1 MRFIKVDRLNETCY
15 FNPQKIT
22 KLFISDDIITIF
34 FENETL
40 EIYKKECKQRRYIFV
55 LVRNYADLTKYT
67 PEEARE
73 ILTIIYCHQ
82 NSVPSFSLSDCSQER
97 ASDFI
102 EFILKYTEEW
112 GK

>member
-1 MRFIKVDRLNETCY
+1 MDLKTIKIKGQEYAQVTERITDR
-15 FNPQKIT
+15 
-22 KLFISDDIITIF
+22 
-34 FENETL
+34 
-40 EIYKKECKQRRYIFV
+40 QRRYIFV

-82 NSVPSFSLSDCSQER
+82 NRVPSFSLSDCSLER

-112 GK
+112 RKNIYSSTG

>member
-1 MRFIKVDRLNETCY
+1 MER
-15 FNPQKIT
+15 IT
-22 KLFISDDIITIF
+22 
-34 FENETL
+34 E
-40 EIYKKECKQRRYIFV
+40 KQRRYIFV

-82 NSVPSFSLSDCSQER
+82 NSVQSFSLSDCSQER

>member
-1 MRFIKVDRLNETCY
+1 MEKTFLKLDKTELTPIGTEKEE
-15 FNPQKIT
+15 KIT
-22 KLFISDDIITIF
+22 
-34 FENETL
+34 E
-40 EIYKKECKQRRYIFV
+40 KQRRYIFV